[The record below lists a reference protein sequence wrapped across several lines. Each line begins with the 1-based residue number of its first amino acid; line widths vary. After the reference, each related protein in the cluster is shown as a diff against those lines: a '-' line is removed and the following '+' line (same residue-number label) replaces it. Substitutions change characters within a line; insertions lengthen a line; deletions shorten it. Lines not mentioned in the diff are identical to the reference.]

1 MSRERVYEQSG
12 LAMEQ
17 TNLEYWPTVDE
28 STLDESERF
37 IYINRKKAV
46 TMYFQRVSLEE
57 IKQETGIVRQNV
69 RRFTKRCMQ
78 YDQTGIVWG
87 FRALIPQKNVK
98 EYQLD
103 LFTKKQNNLRRTGEF
118 NRFLDKYPD
127 IRELLEDL
135 FRGRKGRSIEPV
147 MKVKYIHKR
156 FVDECRKKGITQ
168 AEYPLNTEWMGYKA
182 VQRYVKRISYEYFSR
197 SAERHGDDAL
207 QKARHVGE
215 GQQNQLSNLFP
226 FQKVQFDAHRIDGYF
241 VVEIPTPDG
250 DIMTEVLERFWVLT
264 IIDVATRNILG
275 YHISLNH
282 EYSASDFMQC
292 ARNAVMP
299 HKRLELTIPGLSYHP
314 EGGFPS
320 EKFPEIAWA
329 VWDVICLDNAKAHY
343 ARMVKNRLENLIGCF
358 MNFGPVALPMRRGII
373 ERFFQTLEENGFH
386 RLPNTTGSGPKD
398 PRRKNPE
405 QQAIQLNITY
415 DHLKQLIDVLISN
428 YNGTPHGGIYHQ
440 TPLELLEKR
449 MNTSGLMPRILEEDK
464 RSEILFMQTIQKRT
478 IRGSLK
484 SGKKPYIEYEG
495 VPYRSDRL
503 ANLAY
508 LINTEITLHVNVD
521 DLRTLKA
528 FLPDGSELGYLT
540 ASGRWSLTPH
550 SLQTRKAINSLVR
563 KKLIHLT
570 TWDDPIFVYT
580 NYIMNQK
587 KSKKMVN
594 KQIKIMEEST
604 YKPDNAPSE
613 QKKALEEASF
623 QHERLDKVR
632 QEQMYKEQLSE
643 MEDYD
648 RLAKQFKTKMY

>member
-1 MSRERVYEQSG
+1 MSRERVYEQIG
-12 LAMEQ
+12 LATEQ
-17 TNLEYWPTVDE
+17 TNLELWPSVDE
-28 STLDESERF
+28 TSLTEIERF
-37 IYINRKKAV
+37 IYNNRKKAV

-69 RRFTKRCMQ
+69 RRFVKRCMQ
-78 YDQTGIVWG
+78 YDQMGIVWG

-98 EYQLD
+98 EYQLNV
-103 LFTKKQNNLRRTGEF
+103 FNKKQNIMRRTGEF
-118 NRFLDKYPD
+118 NRFLERYPD
-127 IRELLEDL
+127 LKELIEDL

-156 FVDECRKKGITQ
+156 FVEECRKKGITQ
-168 AEYPLNTEWMGYKA
+168 ADYPLNTEWMGYKA
-182 VQRYVKRISYEYFSR
+182 VQRYVRRISYEDFTR
-197 SAERHGDDAL
+197 SAERFGNDAL

-241 VVEIPTPDG
+241 VVEMHTPEG
-250 DIMTEVLERFWVLT
+250 DIVTKVLERFWVLT
-264 IIDVATRNILG
+264 IIDVATRSILG
-275 YHISLNH
+275 YHISLSH

-292 ARNAVMP
+292 ARNAVKP

-314 EGGFPS
+314 IGGFPS

-329 VWDVICLDNAKAHY
+329 VWDVICLDNAKSHY
-343 ARMVKNRLENLIGCF
+343 ARMVKDRLENLIGCF

-373 ERFFQTLEENGFH
+373 ERFFKTLEENGFH

-398 PRRKNPE
+398 PRRKDPE
-405 QQAIQLNITY
+405 KQAIQLNITY
-415 DHLKQLIDVLISN
+415 EHLKQLIDVLISN

-449 MNTSGLMPRILEEDK
+449 LNVSGLTPRILEEDK

-478 IRGSLK
+478 IRGSLG
-484 SGKKPYIEYEG
+484 SGKKPYIQYEG
-495 VPYRSDRL
+495 VPYRSDKL
-503 ANLAY
+503 ANSAF
-508 LINTEITLHVNVD
+508 LINTEVTLHVNVD

-528 FLPDGSELGYLT
+528 FLPDGSEFGYLT

-550 SLQTRKAINSLVR
+550 SLQTRKAINSLV
-563 KKLIHLT
+563 KEGLIHLT
-570 TWDDPIFVYT
+570 TWDDPIYIYT
-580 NYIMNQK
+580 QYIMNQK

-594 KQIKIMEEST
+594 KQVKLMEEST
-604 YKPDNAPSE
+604 YKPDNSPSDRK
-613 QKKALEEASF
+613 QALEEALV
-623 QHERLDKVR
+623 QHEMLDKVR
-632 QEQMYKEQLSE
+632 EEQMNREKLDE
-643 MEDYD
+643 MDNYD

>member
-28 STLDESERF
+28 SSLDESERF

-103 LFTKKQNNLRRTGEF
+103 LFTKKQNNVRRTGEF
-118 NRFLDKYPD
+118 NRFLDRYPD
-127 IRELLEDL
+127 IRELVEDL

-168 AEYPLNTEWMGYKA
+168 AEYPFNTEWMGYKA

-197 SAERHGDDAL
+197 SAERSGDDAL

-250 DIMTEVLERFWVLT
+250 DIVTKVLERFWVLT

-292 ARNAVMP
+292 VRNAVMP
-299 HKRLELTIPGLSYHP
+299 QKKIELTIPGLSYHP
-314 EGGFPS
+314 VGGFPS
-320 EKFPEIAWA
+320 EKFPEIEWA

-343 ARMVKNRLENLIGCF
+343 ARMVKNRLENLVGCF

-405 QQAIQLNITY
+405 EQATQLNITY
-415 DHLKQLIDVLISN
+415 DHLKQIIDVLISN

-449 MNTSGLMPRILEEDK
+449 MKTSGLTPRILEEDK
-464 RSEILFMQTIQKRT
+464 RSELLFMQTLQKRT
-478 IRGSLK
+478 VRGSLK

-503 ANLAY
+503 ANSAY
-508 LINTEITLHVNVD
+508 LINTELTLHVNVD

-550 SLQTRKAINSLVR
+550 SLQTRKAINALVK

-604 YKPDNAPSE
+604 YKPDNSPSE
-613 QKKALEEASF
+613 QKKALEEASLH
-623 QHERLDKVR
+623 HEMLDKVR
-632 QEQMYKEQLSE
+632 EEQIYKEQRSE
-643 MEDYD
+643 LENYD